1 MRPNTNITS
10 QALIVAN
17 LPVNTSLDVP
27 ELTVP
32 QLVRP
37 GFGWEGFTS
46 AGIWMEPRQ
55 WDAKLVILTLNL
67 GPHVTDGRRF
77 SLPLMDFMKIIET
90 LLHALN
96 PIYLSEGFRHSFN
109 VLLIFSW
116 RWLELEF

>member
-1 MRPNTNITS
+1 MRLNTNITS
-10 QALIVAN
+10 QALIVAK

-37 GFGWEGFTS
+37 GFGWEDFTS

-67 GPHVTDGRRF
+67 RPHVTDSTRF
-77 SLPLMDFMKIIET
+77 SLPILDFYKAYWNT
-90 LLHALN
+90 T
-96 PIYLSEGFRHSFN
+96 SCS
-109 VLLIFSW
+109 
-116 RWLELEF
+116 